1 MEAVSRVAVS
11 SHMNARCRR
20 TMEDAHRV
28 VDAFD
33 GVPTQGYFAVYDGH
47 GGRGI
52 VEFIEHQLEKNVA
65 SELKFD
71 EGNRTEEEC
80 LTSAFLITD
89 IESKRAGLKVSG
101 STAVVCLVREVPD
114 AAGGA
119 PIRRAFLANAGDSR
133 AVVARRSGSG
143 GLTAERLTV
152 DHKPSEEG
160 EAKRIQDA
168 GGFVLRGRVLGM
180 LAVTRSFGDHGLKK
194 FVPARPYTNSFD
206 IVSSDETPFIIL
218 ACDGLWDVMTDE
230 EAVAFV
236 AAWTGA
242 GPDARADVAEAL
254 LHAALE
260 RGTTDNVT
268 VMVVYL

>member
-1 MEAVSRVAVS
+1 
-11 SHMNARCRR
+11 
-20 TMEDAHRV
+20 MEDAHRV

-33 GVPTQGYFAVYDGH
+33 GVESQGYFAVYDGH

-52 VEFIEHQLEKNVA
+52 VDFIEHQLEKNVA
-65 SELKFD
+65 SELAFD
-71 EGNRTEEEC
+71 EGSRTEEEC

-101 STAVVCLVREVPD
+101 STAVVGLLREVENPSGD
-114 AAGGA
+114 A
-119 PIRRAFLANAGDSR
+119 PIRKCFLANVGDSR
-133 AVVARRSGSG
+133 AVVARRGASG
-143 GLTAERLTV
+143 GALVAERLTV
-152 DHKPSEEG
+152 DHKPSDPAET
-160 EAKRIQDA
+160 KRIQDA

-194 FVPARPYTNSFD
+194 FVPARPYTSSFE
-206 IVSSDETPFIIL
+206 VTAATPFLII
-218 ACDGLWDVMTDE
+218 ACDGLWDVMSDD

-236 AAWTGA
+236 DAWTG
-242 GPDARADVAEAL
+242 GPTDGSGGGGDVANAL

-268 VMVVYL
+268 VMIVYL